1 MLATDLRVKL
11 DIKRSLNSAIAN
23 IHLNFDGDVNEP
35 LSFTYGSCDSN
46 SSVEAHHNVAVL
58 PKPHQKQDRLIWRI
72 PDDVPPAGCL
82 SAWNNEDELL
92 GRSEP
97 QVFHPKRRNVKRST
111 SIKMDNS
118 SGIDAEGPW
127 FDGVAKL
134 KNSNMSAVDTEA
146 AKSKSIAIVGAG
158 MAGLMTWLSLN
169 MVGMK
174 NISIIE
180 ASQRLGGRVH
190 TTYFGD
196 PSERQYQDEFISR
209 PRNLSQLVL
218 TLPHRWDP
226 CASHN

>member
-1 MLATDLRVKL
+1 M
-11 DIKRSLNSAIAN
+11 
-23 IHLNFDGDVNEP
+23 
-35 LSFTYGSCDSN
+35 
-46 SSVEAHHNVAVL
+46 
-58 PKPHQKQDRLIWRI
+58 
-72 PDDVPPAGCL
+72 
-82 SAWNNEDELL
+82 
-92 GRSEP
+92 
-97 QVFHPKRRNVKRST
+97 KRST